1 MASTSGPVKIVKA
14 GNGFREGELS
24 LRVQRGSVELVEQ
37 IAEAWRQLCDES
49 GDEEVFYRPEWA
61 QAYLRAFEPQADVIV
76 LSVWAGAKLRGV
88 LPLVRHRV
96 KAYGLPITKL
106 SLPANVHSLRASLT
120 VCPGYESEAVLKAL
134 WQGVKNLPQWDVLDV
149 ANVVG
154 GNGLDRLRAVAQS
167 DGYATA
173 GKRTSQTLYLP
184 INYLKISAALEIK
197 TEPSAEAKTAN
208 KKAAE
213 KKSGA
218 QNPEAQAPWLA
229 GTRPKF
235 RSHLRR
241 SKRQLEEQGTLA
253 CKHFDV
259 ADPEALQKFYDL
271 EASGW
276 KGAEGTAIQCNPQ
289 TRQFYDLVAQA
300 AARDGYLSLDFLEL
314 NGKPIAAH
322 FGFNLRGRYFL
333 AKAGYDEAYRRQG
346 PGQLLVH
353 EILNE
358 TPQRGLREFDFVGPA
373 TWDESRWATE
383 RRTNYRI
390 FIFRNSLYGR
400 LLHAVRISAR
410 DTLRKMLGQQ
420 EDESVPLELKSKP
433 QGNDK
438 EAADS

>member
-1 MASTSGPVKIVKA
+1 MANA
-14 GNGFREGELS
+14 GDEFEERELS
-24 LRVQRGSVELVEQ
+24 IRVQTGGVELVDQ
-37 IAEAWRQLCDES
+37 IGDAWRQLCDES

-61 QAYLRAFEPQADVIV
+61 QAYLRAFNSKADVIV

-88 LPLVRHRV
+88 LPLVRYRV
-96 KAYGLPITKL
+96 TAYGLPIVKL
-106 SLPANVHSLRASLT
+106 SVPANVHSLRASLT
-120 VCPGYESEAVLKAL
+120 VCRGDEGEAVLKAL
-134 WQGVKNLPQWDVLDV
+134 WQATKNLPQWDVIDV
-149 ANVVG
+149 ANVVN
-154 GNGLDRLRAVAQS
+154 GNGMDRLITLARA

-173 GKRTSQTLYLP
+173 RKRTSQTLYLP
-184 INYLKISAALEIK
+184 ISAALEQ
-197 TEPSAEAKTAN
+197 EPTAN
-208 KKAAE
+208 KPTEKKAAE
-213 KKSGA
+213 KKPGDKK
-218 QNPEAQAPWLA
+218 PEAQAPWLA

-253 CKHFDV
+253 CKHFDA

-276 KGAEGTAIQCNPQ
+276 KGAEGTAIQCDPQ

-333 AKAGYDEAYRRQG
+333 AKAGYDEAFRRQG
-346 PGQLLVH
+346 PGQLLMH
-353 EILNE
+353 EILSE

-373 TWDESRWATE
+373 TWDESRWASE

-390 FIFRNSLYGR
+390 FIFRKSLYGR
-400 LLHAVRISAR
+400 LLHAVRISAW
-410 DTLRKMLGQQ
+410 DALRKLLGRQ

-433 QGNDK
+433 QGNDDK
-438 EAADS
+438 EGADS